1 MIHMKNL
8 DLSRIEVVKKKY
20 DKEGRVVE
28 EQFEFYYPKDEKNS
42 SIGFKT

>member
-1 MIHMKNL
+1 MIHIKNF

-20 DKEGRVVE
+20 DKKGRVVE
-28 EQFEFYYPKDEKNS
+28 EQFEFYYPKDKEKS